1 MYLCSSSNISTTPT
15 SSHIQSTPLHLSKKL
30 LNQARDRLLAFQEER
45 MEANEDMKPI
55 VIKENVSLNAYIK
68 YCETE
73 RKLPVSIRL
82 IDGKIIAHEV
92 PLTSH
97 GVVVGEISFL
107 ICNWNNQLYGAQ
119 KEDLIVGPNSYYT
132 ADLTIRP

>member
-1 MYLCSSSNISTTPT
+1 MQP
-15 SSHIQSTPLHLSKKL
+15 TPLRLSKKL
-30 LNQARDRLLAFQEER
+30 LNQARDCLLAFQEEK

-97 GVVVGEISFL
+97 GAVANKISFL
-107 ICNWNNQLYGAQ
+107 IHNWNNQLHGVQ
-119 KEDLIVGPNSYYT
+119 EEDRSYCRT
-132 ADLTIRP
+132 K